1 GGIMNKTIKYS
12 LFFIIL
18 IIIILGSIYF
28 IKQFKCPELLVKKTI
43 ERSIQ
48 GKFNDL
54 ELSEENKNTLRSFF
68 NNNEL
73 LSDRIHSSIRLI
85 NKINKVSNYLV
96 SIEQINYTDAGDVLD
111 IIDGNLL
118 IQIDHSSIFQCHILN
133 VEIQKNIE

>member
-1 GGIMNKTIKYS
+1 MNKTIKYS